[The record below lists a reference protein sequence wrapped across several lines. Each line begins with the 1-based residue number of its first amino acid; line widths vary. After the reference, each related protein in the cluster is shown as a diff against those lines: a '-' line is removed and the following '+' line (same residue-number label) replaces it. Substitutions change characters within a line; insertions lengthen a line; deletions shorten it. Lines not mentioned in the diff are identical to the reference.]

1 MQAYEGLWDD
11 VTKQFLKHTDP
22 NVLDQAVQTITKLN
36 ASTTLGNSNQT
47 KMAELEDT
55 LASSLRQAVVG
66 KDVESSAFEEDELLA
81 LQSWLARIEK
91 LLKVTN
97 LCDSLDETE
106 EGKQTSAWEIVD
118 SLVERG
124 RLGYKDEA
132 SVKEGVLSSSF
143 TRTDPSPRSR

>member
-1 MQAYEGLWDD
+1 M
-11 VTKQFLKHTDP
+11 
-22 NVLDQAVQTITKLN
+22 LDQAVQTITKLN
-36 ASTTLGNSNQT
+36 ASTTLGNTNTS
-47 KMAELEDT
+47 KMTELEET
-55 LASSLRQAVVG
+55 LSNSLRQAVAG

-81 LQSWLARIEK
+81 LQFWLARIDK

-97 LCDSLDETE
+97 LCTSLDDTD

-132 SVKEGVLSSSF
+132 TVSCLSSL
-143 TRTDPSPRSR
+143 PSAAS